1 MSPRSIE
8 SFRGQAKIIRKIED
22 CYDEEADML
31 FDGKCKFE
39 LIDRSRDM
47 HGTKADW
54 HCTTHR
60 TRAGSEAE
68 CRRELDKRKSKAA
81 NVR

>member
-1 MSPRSIE
+1 
-8 SFRGQAKIIRKIED
+8 
-22 CYDEEADML
+22 ML